1 MDQAILLKLIE
12 KCQEILD
19 YYSKHYQQT
28 KISTVL
34 LVGLTGSGK
43 STIFNFLSGANFQFN
58 AKSYLEIINKSDN
71 YSKINEGMISIT
83 KAPNY
88 FFNKQN
94 NHLIIDFP
102 GFQDTNG
109 DFDQLLFD
117 LLFNKIV
124 TTGSIKLIYIQKNPE
139 AHLLNRGTDLQ
150 QFLKQLKNPKI
161 SLLLNSYLDDLP
173 DEELIQSIKQNL
185 TEVNLQNS
193 IDKILVLRKAKK
205 SSLNQIFNDNS
216 RKHLWSQIEQV
227 KENKI
232 EPQQLNQSEKISFQI
247 QNLLLTIM
255 NEYLVLLNEN
265 FDQKYK
271 NLFEKDAEDILKNM
285 QELLDFVKNGNK
297 KTPYKWYLNFIAICE
312 KMANNLSI
320 KNQIIDGSKNF
331 IKIFQYFEQFSHLIS
346 GYNQLDYVNSI
357 AKYKLKMFEELFNSR
372 KEALKKSQI
381 DYNIMKLYQQQLDNN
396 ETIEKLQKEK
406 FELHKEIEKM
416 KIEKYEQQIKINQL
430 KEELKYKQS
439 LK

>member
-1 MDQAILLKLIE
+1 MDQAILLKFIE

-19 YYSKHYQQT
+19 QYSKHYQQT
-28 KISTVL
+28 KISTVF
-34 LVGLTGSGK
+34 LVGFTGSGK

-58 AKSYLEIINKSDN
+58 GKQMEIINNSDN

-83 KAPNY
+83 KTPNY

-109 DFDQLLFD
+109 NFDQLLFD

-124 TTGSIKLIYIQKNPE
+124 TSGPIKLIHIQKNPE
-139 AHLLNRGTDLQ
+139 NYIPNRGMDLQ
-150 QFLKQLKNPKI
+150 QFMKQLNNPKF
-161 SLLLNSYLDDLP
+161 SLLLNSYVDDLS
-173 DEELIQSIKQNL
+173 DEELIECIQEQLTQARIK
-185 TEVNLQNS
+185 TS
-193 IDKILVLRKAKK
+193 IDKILVLRNAKK
-205 SSLNQIFNDNS
+205 QSLKEIFNDNS
-216 RKHLWSQIEQV
+216 RKNLWSQIEQV

-232 EPQQLNQSEKISFQI
+232 EPQQLNQSEKISLEI
-247 QNLLLTIM
+247 QNQLLTIV

-271 NLFEKDAEDILKNM
+271 NLSEKDTEDIIKNM

-320 KNQIIDGSKNF
+320 KIQIIDGSK
-331 IKIFQYFEQFSHLIS
+331 ISQKYFNILNSFLI
-346 GYNQLDYVNSI
+346 
-357 AKYKLKMFEELFNSR
+357 LFLAIISWIMQTRLQNI
-372 KEALKKSQI
+372 SQ
-381 DYNIMKLYQQQLDNN
+381 K
-396 ETIEKLQKEK
+396 
-406 FELHKEIEKM
+406 
-416 KIEKYEQQIKINQL
+416 
-430 KEELKYKQS
+430 
-439 LK
+439 